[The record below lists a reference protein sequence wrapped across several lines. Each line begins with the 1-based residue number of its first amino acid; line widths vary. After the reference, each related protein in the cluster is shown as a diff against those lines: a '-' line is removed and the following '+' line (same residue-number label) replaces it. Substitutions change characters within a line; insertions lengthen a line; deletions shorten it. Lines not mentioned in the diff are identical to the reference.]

1 MIPQA
6 QLDDIENCAKKLSIE
21 IIYRDLTDMEFS
33 FQSGYCKINGS
44 QKIILDKKLS
54 IEEQINIILQGFK
67 SLDLQYIQFD
77 KVHRQK
83 DKVFRDR
90 LLDIREGVVNRSV
103 LDFFNHAKRWKRVQM
118 CYASCE
124 PYPLSV
130 RYTIYVIF

>member
-67 SLDLQYIQFD
+67 SLDLNGFFISPWI
-77 KVHRQK
+77 
-83 DKVFRDR
+83 RDR
-90 LLDIREGVVNRSV
+90 LEKI
-103 LDFFNHAKRWKRVQM
+103 
-118 CYASCE
+118 
-124 PYPLSV
+124 
-130 RYTIYVIF
+130 